1 MCFGKIEG
9 AVPVPG
15 GTVDVKS
22 DGKTATVRSDIA
34 GGVLVIGDRRIDI
47 PQGETIEISI

>member
-22 DGKTATVRSDIA
+22 DGKSVSVRSDIA
-34 GGVLVIGDRRIDI
+34 GGVLVLGDRRFEI
-47 PQGETIEISI
+47 PKGETVKVDL